1 MAKEEIVSLGR
12 PTHYS
17 DEIERKARQY
27 LEIYSEL
34 GHAVPSVAGLSIY
47 LGRRRTVLYQWA
59 AQKDKEAFKDI
70 LDEINALQEQVALS
84 AGLKGDYNSTIVKLL
99 LGKHGYSD
107 KAETQ
112 ATISFESLS
121 DEELNAK
128 IKSLIS

>member
-1 MAKEEIVSLGR
+1 MANEEIPTLGR

-59 AQKDKEAFKDI
+59 AQKDKESFKDI